1 MKNFIIGITIVFALA
16 SCETKEKAV
25 LQQRI
30 DSLSIELNNSKD
42 AEKNLNEVGMLIDS
56 IDASRK
62 TLQLKMVEGT
72 SYSDYISR
80 LKNINAYV
88 QQTEAK
94 LSQLEKSNKNA
105 TKSSASSIRRL
116 KADLANRTNEILDLE
131 LKLANQHNQNL
142 VMWAKLNSTD
152 SLLSLRDETIKL
164 NERDIVSLEKL
175 LNETQSENKIAIAN
189 LYFAQA
195 EALEKAA
202 NRTHF
207 APRKKK
213 ETRREALELYRLSLS
228 MGNMKAQ
235 NKIDELEKKLG

>member
-105 TKSSASSIRRL
+105 TKSLASSIRRL

>member
-16 SCETKEKAV
+16 SCVSKEKAV

>member
-1 MKNFIIGITIVFALA
+1 MKNYIIGITLMFALA

-30 DSLSIELNNSKD
+30 DSLSIQLNNSKD

>member
-94 LSQLEKSNKNA
+94 LAQLEKSNKNA

>member
-16 SCETKEKAV
+16 SCVSKEKAV

-105 TKSSASSIRRL
+105 TKSLASSIRRL

>member
-1 MKNFIIGITIVFALA
+1 MELPSCLHLLA
-16 SCETKEKAV
+16 AKQKKAV

-105 TKSSASSIRRL
+105 TNSSASSIRRL
-116 KADLANRTNEILDLE
+116 KAYLANRTNEILDLE

-142 VMWAKLNSTD
+142 LMWAKLNSTD

-175 LNETQSENKIAIAN
+175 LNETQSENEIAIAN

-202 NRTHF
+202 TVLTLHHGK
-207 APRKKK
+207 RKKPDGRHLNCIDYPYQW
-213 ETRREALELYRLSLS
+213 ET
-228 MGNMKAQ
+228 
-235 NKIDELEKKLG
+235 

>member
-1 MKNFIIGITIVFALA
+1 
-16 SCETKEKAV
+16 
-25 LQQRI
+25 
-30 DSLSIELNNSKD
+30 
-42 AEKNLNEVGMLIDS
+42 
-56 IDASRK
+56 
-62 TLQLKMVEGT
+62 
-72 SYSDYISR
+72 
-80 LKNINAYV
+80 
-88 QQTEAK
+88 
-94 LSQLEKSNKNA
+94 
-105 TKSSASSIRRL
+105 
-116 KADLANRTNEILDLE
+116 
-131 LKLANQHNQNL
+131 
-142 VMWAKLNSTD
+142 
-152 SLLSLRDETIKL
+152 
-164 NERDIVSLEKL
+164 LEKL

>member
-94 LSQLEKSNKNA
+94 LSQLEKSSKNA

>member
-164 NERDIVSLEKL
+164 NELDIVSLEKL

>member
-16 SCETKEKAV
+16 CCVSKEKAA

-30 DSLSIELNNSKD
+30 DSLSIKLNNSKD

>member
-1 MKNFIIGITIVFALA
+1 MKNFIIGISIVFALT

>member
-1 MKNFIIGITIVFALA
+1 
-16 SCETKEKAV
+16 
-25 LQQRI
+25 
-30 DSLSIELNNSKD
+30 
-42 AEKNLNEVGMLIDS
+42 
-56 IDASRK
+56 
-62 TLQLKMVEGT
+62 
-72 SYSDYISR
+72 
-80 LKNINAYV
+80 
-88 QQTEAK
+88 
-94 LSQLEKSNKNA
+94 
-105 TKSSASSIRRL
+105 L